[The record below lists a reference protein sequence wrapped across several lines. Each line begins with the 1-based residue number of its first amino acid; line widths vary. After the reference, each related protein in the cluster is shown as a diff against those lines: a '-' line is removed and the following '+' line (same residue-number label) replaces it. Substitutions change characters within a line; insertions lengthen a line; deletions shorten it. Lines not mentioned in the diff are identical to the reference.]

1 MQEIPAHPRECHERE
16 IRLWRNCLSLCVS
29 NSCDTRPDSRIA
41 RVNVERVLLTLN
53 TVATHILILQPTA
66 FDRSLSDISLRHM
79 ARYHEGECSRDTEER
94 IDEA

>member
-29 NSCDTRPDSRIA
+29 NSCDTRLDSRIA

-53 TVATHILILQPTA
+53 TVACCCYPYLNPSTDGLRSITFRHQPQTYGP
-66 FDRSLSDISLRHM
+66 IS
-79 ARYHEGECSRDTEER
+79 
-94 IDEA
+94 